1 MANLVQLSNE
11 LEYVPQEQLVQ
22 MSQDPNSTYP
32 SFLVLSEIQRRTQM
46 KKMYE
51 AQQPKPQT
59 TVAEEVVQEFAGQ
72 QGLQGAMAQSP
83 GPQNAFQPGDMGNM
97 APPSP
102 MQAMASGGRTGY
114 QVGGLFGPQN
124 SRTLEEFKEQMIKEY
139 IAATGKSRQEAEIF
153 ANQNAQ
159 ERYNETLQSQ
169 AQQDKA
175 RKDSLLFN
183 MNRMSNLTDYDPLA
197 PSSISKEQQEKIL
210 ETFRKEPSGFD
221 KFIEGGTEFFFG
233 PARPD
238 AENPTLA
245 RMTDEPMDYLNYIP
259 LGGLALRGGI
269 KSIQGMSGVIKGL
282 RGSKADTTTLAA
294 LRAADKADDVVDLTK
309 IPATK
314 VDDIVPVTS
323 TKGLPGA
330 MNPQRNVGSTRP
342 NLPAVIPKKTG
353 TDLVPRKGTD
363 LATIPGQGV
372 KTTKDIV
379 GNRPE
384 TKGLISRGINWLKNN
399 KGKAFGYGLFGI
411 GAGTVYKYSGDPEKK
426 DTDLDLPQR
435 KITDNEIKRNFDPLD
450 LAKLGGIIMG
460 AKNTSELGD
469 GLTALAADIQERKYK
484 ESVLESKQQAMIID
498 RINALSKAMENMMSN
513 SIEYQQA
520 SAARQSLIQSL
531 YGPIAQGTDPNNIL
545 NAATANKEKDTT
557 TDEKGILGSIKD
569 TFMNMNPIAKLR
581 EKTDKSAPVIP
592 QENLYNAFV
601 NNAPNPD
608 YLTGDPIIDNIMRV
622 ESGGR
627 DLTNSTT
634 GATGPLQVKEI
645 TLADPGYG
653 VKPAKDNSVKEKIRV
668 GKDYYNAMREE
679 FDGNDLYASIAYN
692 LGPGATKRWLESGGS
707 IEQLRQIQSSDGR
720 PVGQAAIDYI
730 TKLYGPDIITRLA

>member
-1 MANLVQLSNE
+1 MANLVELSNQ

-102 MQAMASGGRTGY
+102 MQGMAAGGKTGY
-114 QVGGLFGPQN
+114 NVGGLTRQN
-124 SRTLEEFKEQMIKEY
+124 IAEANALGIDTTNLSSEEVLKQI
-139 IAATGKSRQEAEIF
+139 QL
-153 ANQNAQ
+153 ANDKRRRDMLLGLTPN
-159 ERYNETLQSQ
+159 NQSPISQSLSASPKDLLNVQPLPEELQ
-169 AQQDKA
+169 AQIDA
-175 RKDSLLFN
+175 
-183 MNRMSNLTDYDPLA
+183 A
-197 PSSISKEQQEKIL
+197 
-210 ETFRKEPSGFD
+210 KEPSGFD
-221 KFIEGGTEFFFG
+221 KFVEGGTEFFFG

-259 LGGLALRGGI
+259 VLGTAGMYAKGGI
-269 KSIQGMSGVIKGL
+269 KGIQGIIQGL
-282 RGSKADTTTLAA
+282 RGSKAV
-294 LRAADKADDVVDLTK
+294 DKADDVIDLTGTAAK
-309 IPATK
+309 TINK
-314 VDDIVPVTS
+314 VDDIVPVSS

-330 MNPQRNVGSTRP
+330 VPKTTTTP
-342 NLPAVIPKKTG
+342 NLPATV
-353 TDLVPRKGTD
+353 
-363 LATIPGQGV
+363 PGQGV
-372 KTTKDIV
+372 KTTNIPATIPGQGARTTKDIIPTRTGTDLIPQGGPLATIPKV
-379 GNRPE
+379 TPKE
-384 TKGLISRGINWLKNN
+384 TKGLIARGMNWIKNN
-399 KGKAFGYGLFGI
+399 PVKSAIFGI
-411 GAGTVYKYSGDPEKK
+411 GAGTVATYSGDPKQK
-426 DTDLDLPQR
+426 DTDLDLPDN
-435 KITDNEIKRNFDPLD
+435 KITDTEIKRSFDPLD
-450 LAKLGGIIMG
+450 LAKLGGIIMS
-460 AKNTSELGD
+460 AKNTSELGE

-484 ESVLESKQQAMIID
+484 QSVLESKQQAMVID
-498 RINALSKAMENMMSN
+498 KINALSKAMENMIPS
-513 SIEYQQA
+513 SEEYKQA
-520 SAARQSLIQSL
+520 ATTRQALIQSL
-531 YGPIAQGTDPNNIL
+531 YGPMTQGTDAQGIL
-545 NAATANKEKDTT
+545 DAVTTNKEKNTT

-569 TFMNMNPIAKLR
+569 TFMNMNPIAKLGVNTA
-581 EKTDKSAPVIP
+581 KYIMDKDKSAPVIP
-592 QENLYNAFV
+592 QEDLYNAFV

-627 DLTNSTT
+627 DLTNPTT
-634 GATGPLQVKEI
+634 KATGPMQVKEM
-645 TLADPGYG
+645 TLTNPGYG
-653 VKPAKDNSVKEKIRV
+653 VEPAKDNSVEEKIRV

-692 LGPGATKRWLESGGS
+692 LGPGATKKWLESGGS

-730 TKLYGPDIITRLA
+730 TKLYGPDIITRLG

>member
-1 MANLVQLSNE
+1 MANLVELSNQ

-102 MQAMASGGRTGY
+102 MQGMAAGGKTGY
-114 QVGGLFGPQN
+114 NVGGLTRQN
-124 SRTLEEFKEQMIKEY
+124 IAEANALGIDTTNLSSEEVLKQI
-139 IAATGKSRQEAEIF
+139 QL
-153 ANQNAQ
+153 ANDKRRRDMLLGLTPNNQSLISQSLPASPEDLLNVQ
-159 ERYNETLQSQ
+159 PLPERLQ
-169 AQQDKA
+169 AQIDA
-175 RKDSLLFN
+175 
-183 MNRMSNLTDYDPLA
+183 A
-197 PSSISKEQQEKIL
+197 
-210 ETFRKEPSGFD
+210 KEPSGFD
-221 KFIEGGTEFFFG
+221 KFVEGGTEFFFG

-245 RMTDEPMDYLNYIP
+245 RMTDEPTDYLNYIP
-259 LGGLALRGGI
+259 VLGAAGMYARGGI
-269 KSIQGMSGVIKGL
+269 KGIQGMIQGL
-282 RGSKADTTTLAA
+282 RGSK
-294 LRAADKADDVVDLTK
+294 AADKADDVVDLTK

-314 VDDIVPVTS
+314 VDDIVPVS
-323 TKGLPGA
+323 SPKGLPGA
-330 MNPQRNVGSTRP
+330 VPKTTTPNVPATVPGQGARTTKDIIPTR
-342 NLPAVIPKKTG
+342 TG
-353 TDLVPRKGTD
+353 TDLVPQGGP
-363 LATIPGQGV
+363 LATIPKV
-372 KTTKDIV
+372 ADK
-379 GNRPE
+379 E
-384 TKGLISRGINWLKNN
+384 TKGLIARGMNWIKNN
-399 KGKAFGYGLFGI
+399 PVKSAIFGI
-411 GAGTVYKYSGDPEKK
+411 GAGSVATYSGDPKQK
-426 DTDLDLPQR
+426 DTDLDLPDN
-435 KITDNEIKRNFDPLD
+435 KITDTEIKRSFDPLD
-450 LAKLGGIIMG
+450 LAKLGGIIMS
-460 AKNTSELGD
+460 AKNTSELGE

-484 ESVLESKQQAMIID
+484 QSVLESKQEAMVID
-498 RINALSKAMENMMSN
+498 RINALSKAMENMLDKT
-513 SIEYQQA
+513 SIEYKQA
-520 SAARQSLIQSL
+520 AATRQALIQSL
-531 YGPIAQGTDPNNIL
+531 YGPMTQGTDAQGIL
-545 NAATANKEKDTT
+545 DAATTNKEKDTT

-569 TFMNMNPIAKLR
+569 TFMNMNPIAKLG
-581 EKTDKSAPVIP
+581 EKTVEYFINKNKSAPVIP
-592 QENLYNAFV
+592 QKDLYNAFV

-627 DLTNSTT
+627 DLTNPTT
-634 GATGPLQVKEI
+634 KATGPMQVKEM
-645 TLADPGYG
+645 TLTNPGYG
-653 VKPAKDNSVKEKIRV
+653 VEPAKDDSVEEKIRV

-692 LGPGATKRWLESGGS
+692 LGPGATKKWLESGGS

-730 TKLYGPDIITRLA
+730 TKLYGPDIITRLG

>member
-124 SRTLEEFKEQMIKEY
+124 SGTLEEFKEKMIKEY

-183 MNRMSNLTDYDPLA
+183 MSNLSDYDPLA
-197 PSSISKEQQEKIL
+197 PSSISKEQREKIL

-259 LGGLALRGGI
+259 VIGTAGMYAKGGI
-269 KSIQGMSGVIKGL
+269 KGLQGIMQGL
-282 RGSKADTTTLAA
+282 RGSKV
-294 LRAADKADDVVDLTK
+294 ADKADDVVDLTK
-309 IPATK
+309 IPAAK

-353 TDLVPRKGTD
+353 TDLVPRTGTD
-363 LATIPGQGV
+363 LAVIPKV
-372 KTTKDIV
+372 TPK
-379 GNRPE
+379 E

-411 GAGTVYKYSGDPEKK
+411 GAGTVYKYSGEPEKK
-426 DTDLDLPQR
+426 DTDLDLPPG
-435 KITDNEIKRNFDPLD
+435 KLTDNEVKRNFDPLD

-469 GLTALAADIQERKYK
+469 GLTALASDIQERKYK

-498 RINALSKAMENMMSN
+498 RINALSKAMENMMPN
-513 SIEYQQA
+513 SIELQQA

-531 YGPIAQGTDPNNIL
+531 YGQTPQGTDPNSIL
-545 NAATANKEKDTT
+545 NAATANQNTEEDVTKNTES
-557 TDEKGILGSIKD
+557 KGLGSRVSDILLK
-569 TFMNMNPIAKLR
+569 TGNPLLYLGSKLAQNYFD
-581 EKTDKSAPVIP
+581 DKPTSVVP
-592 QENLYNAFV
+592 QSDLYNAFV
-601 NNAPNPD
+601 KNAPNPD

-653 VKPAKDNSVKEKIRV
+653 VEPAKDNSVKEKIRV
-668 GKDYYNAMREE
+668 GKDYYIAMREE